1 MKNHEEKP
9 RSTEAPR
16 QIIAQQ
22 LLLTV
27 PETARLLRLSTSKT
41 YTMLADRCPGGIP
54 IIRFGRSV
62 HIRYSDLRIWV
73 ERQRSDEQ
81 G

>member
-1 MKNHEEKP
+1 MKNHEEKS
-9 RSTEAPR
+9 RSTEASR
-16 QIIAQQ
+16 QFIAQQ

-41 YTMLADRCPGGIP
+41 YTLLSDRCPGGIP

-62 HIRYSDLRIWV
+62 RIRYADLRRWV
-73 ERQRSDEQ
+73 ERQR
-81 G
+81 